1 MTTSSILRL
10 VGKRANN
17 HLASHHQSTILR
29 SFSAAPKGAVVASLS
44 TNNSETD
51 VRAVMAAAVVAAT
64 GAAGVMS
71 WRDSEKKR
79 ADCTAITAVVG
90 REGFGAR
97 CVI

>member
-29 SFSAAPKGAVVASLS
+29 SFSAAPKGASLS
-44 TNNSETD
+44 TTNNSESD